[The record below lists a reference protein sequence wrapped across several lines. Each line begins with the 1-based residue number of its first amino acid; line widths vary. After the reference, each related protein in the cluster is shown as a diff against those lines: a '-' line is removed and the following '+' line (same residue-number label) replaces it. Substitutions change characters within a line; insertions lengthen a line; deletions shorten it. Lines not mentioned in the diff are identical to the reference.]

1 MSGLRWES
9 TEATPTPVALPSGLP
24 EAPRKRVRVEF
35 GAESHVGKVRERNQD
50 HYAIVRIGRTLDV
63 VRSNLPEGD
72 KPERVEDYGYAM
84 VVADGMGGM
93 AGGEKASVL
102 AIRTGIRLVLES
114 PKWALRIDEQETR
127 LLIGRLREY
136 FHQVDAALIRET
148 EIDPSL
154 AGMGTTLTVAYS
166 VENHAFV
173 VHAGDSRAYLLRN
186 GELRRLTRDHTL
198 AQSLADA
205 GRIPPDSIEY
215 HSSRHVLVNYAGGPR
230 RGIEPEIGTT
240 ALEDGDLLL
249 LCTDGLTGLVSDGE
263 IVSVL
268 QKHDHP
274 EPAAS
279 ALIQRALDRGG
290 RDNVTAVLARYEIS
304 EA

>member
-1 MSGLRWES
+1 MSGLDWES
-9 TEATPTPVALPSGLP
+9 TEETPMPP
-24 EAPRKRVRVEF
+24 EGRSQPPDPPRKRVNVEF
-35 GAESHVGKVRERNQD
+35 GAGSHVGKVRERNQD

-72 KPERVEDYGYAM
+72 VPERVEDYGYAM
-84 VVADGMGGM
+84 AVADGMGGM
-93 AGGEKASVL
+93 VGGERASVL
-102 AIRTGIRLVLES
+102 AIRTGIKLVLES
-114 PKWALRIDEQETR
+114 PKWALRVDEQETR
-127 LLIGRLREY
+127 QLIERLREY
-136 FHQVDAALIRET
+136 FHQVDATLIRET
-148 EIDPSL
+148 EADPSL

-166 VENHAFV
+166 VGSQAFV

-198 AQSLADA
+198 AQTLADA
-205 GRIPPDSIEY
+205 GRIPPDSIEF

-240 ALEDGDLLL
+240 PLENGDIIL
-249 LCTDGLTGLVSDGE
+249 LCTDGLTGMVSDGE

-268 QKHDHP
+268 QKHGQP
-274 EPAAS
+274 EAAAG

-304 EA
+304 D